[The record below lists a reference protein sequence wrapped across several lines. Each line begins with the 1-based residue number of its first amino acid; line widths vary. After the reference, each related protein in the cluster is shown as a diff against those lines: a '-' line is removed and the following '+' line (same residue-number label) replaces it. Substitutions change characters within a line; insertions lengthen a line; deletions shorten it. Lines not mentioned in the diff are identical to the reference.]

1 MNTHI
6 AIMSVNNTCILKQ
19 ITTLDLS
26 QTIVTAIEYVRASDT
41 VWMGTNHKRYF
52 SVVLKFIFI
61 LVISLLIFFF
71 YLEF

>member
-19 ITTLDLS
+19 ITTLDLP

-41 VWMGTNHKRYF
+41 VWMGTNHKR
-52 SVVLKFIFI
+52 
-61 LVISLLIFFF
+61 
-71 YLEF
+71 